1 MDGYKVIR
9 GSGVSMTSPEGSVLL
24 ASMFGDTFGPD
35 DVEVFPIE
43 LPVASVMSPHLHT
56 ADLVAW
62 VTGGRMA
69 FGFGEGFADRIELEP
84 DDMIWLRARR
94 APLRGS
100 RGGRQGHDGD
110 RARPSVRDRTGLTR
124 GS

>member
-24 ASMFGDTFGPD
+24 ASMFGGTFGPD

-43 LPVASVMSPHLHT
+43 LPVMSVMSPHLHT

-62 VTGGRMA
+62 VTG
-69 FGFGEGFADRIELEP
+69 
-84 DDMIWLRARR
+84 
-94 APLRGS
+94 
-100 RGGRQGHDGD
+100 DGW
-110 RARPSVRDRTGLTR
+110 RSVRGRTR
-124 GS
+124 GSDRAG

>member
-1 MDGYKVIR
+1 MDGYKVTC

-43 LPVASVMSPHLHT
+43 LPVGSVMSPHLHT

-84 DDMIWLRARR
+84 DDIS
-94 APLRGS
+94 PGS
-100 RGGRQGHDGD
+100 GRVSRIPRKSSERTRSRWSIAHV
-110 RARPSVRDRTGLTR
+110 RPFETEPA
-124 GS
+124 

>member
-43 LPVASVMSPHLHT
+43 LP
-56 ADLVAW
+56 
-62 VTGGRMA
+62 
-69 FGFGEGFADRIELEP
+69 
-84 DDMIWLRARR
+84 
-94 APLRGS
+94 
-100 RGGRQGHDGD
+100 GD
-110 RARPSVRDRTGLTR
+110 
-124 GS
+124 

>member
-24 ASMFGDTFGPD
+24 ASMFGETYGPD

-43 LPVASVMSPHLHT
+43 LPVSSVMSPHLHT

-62 VTGGRMA
+62 VTGGQMA
-69 FGFGEGFADRIELEP
+69 FGFGEGFEDRIELGT
-84 DDMIWLRARR
+84 DDMIWLRARQ
-94 APLRGS
+94 PHSEEVIGS
-100 RGGRQGHDGD
+100 DKVSMVIAHV
-110 RARPSVRDRTGLTR
+110 RPFETEPA
-124 GS
+124 

>member
-1 MDGYKVIR
+1 MGGVEGYKVIR

-43 LPVASVMSPHLHT
+43 LPPTSVMSPHLHT

-69 FGFGEGFADRIELEP
+69 FGFGDGFVDRIELEQ
-84 DDMIWLRARR
+84 DDMIWLGARQ
-94 APLRGS
+94 PHS
-100 RGGRQGHDGD
+100 EEVVGGHKVTMVI
-110 RARPSVRDRTGLTR
+110 AHVRPFETEPA
-124 GS
+124 

>member
-43 LPVASVMSPHLHT
+43 LPVGFTDACIPRCVDRRCAVPIDEL
-56 ADLVAW
+56 AAG
-62 VTGGRMA
+62 VTH
-69 FGFGEGFADRIELEP
+69 EGPR
-84 DDMIWLRARR
+84 
-94 APLRGS
+94 
-100 RGGRQGHDGD
+100 HD
-110 RARPSVRDRTGLTR
+110 
-124 GS
+124 